1 MGEKNWPKSAKK
13 RQKEPK
19 FDFLAPRRHVAE
31 PGEAGRS
38 VAVAAL

>member
-31 PGEAGRS
+31 PGEACLASGRE
-38 VAVAAL
+38 VP

>member
-31 PGEAGRS
+31 PGKAGRS
-38 VAVAAL
+38 VDEKL